1 MEREKGFP
9 QLFWATNKFKTHNEV
24 TIVFEKFNTKDI
36 KCALERGTTQYTTFV
51 VMLKNERRSKL
62 ARKS

>member
-24 TIVFEKFNTKDI
+24 TIVFQANSGPNSNGCQVSVCTCNFQK
-36 KCALERGTTQYTTFV
+36 Q
-51 VMLKNERRSKL
+51 
-62 ARKS
+62 